1 MKVSKGIE
9 STTTNI
15 GLVTTDTLQAL
26 DIPGINDTKI
36 TGLKFISM
44 LTSVLD
50 CKLDGIFIVVKA
62 SSYRITDEML

>member
-15 GLVTTDTLQAL
+15 GLVTTSTIQAL
-26 DIPGINDTKI
+26 DIPGINDTKN
-36 TGLKFISM
+36 TGLYFISM
-44 LTSVLD
+44 LTSILD
-50 CKLDGIFIVVKA
+50 CKLDGIFIVKKA